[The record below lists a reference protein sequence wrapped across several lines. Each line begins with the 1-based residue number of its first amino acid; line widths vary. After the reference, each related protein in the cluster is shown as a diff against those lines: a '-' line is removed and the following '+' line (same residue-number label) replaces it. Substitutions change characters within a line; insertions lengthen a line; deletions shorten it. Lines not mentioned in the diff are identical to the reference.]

1 MVRYS
6 KKHSMDPSIM
16 SKTTILFD
24 VTTILLSLLQQLL
37 CCNNDLNVHDRS
49 CCTFIWNCNSFFK
62 HECQKMTFK
71 ILVVQQ

>member
-6 KKHSMDPSIM
+6 KKHSMDPSIT

-37 CCNNDLNVHDRS
+37 MIDCIVLSRTVID
-49 CCTFIWNCNSFFK
+49 FFK
-62 HECQKMTFK
+62 Q
-71 ILVVQQ
+71 V